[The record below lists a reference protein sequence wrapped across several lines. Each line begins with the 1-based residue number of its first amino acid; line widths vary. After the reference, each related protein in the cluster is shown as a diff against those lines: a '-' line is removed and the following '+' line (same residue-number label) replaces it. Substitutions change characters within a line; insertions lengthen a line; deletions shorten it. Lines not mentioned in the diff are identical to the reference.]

1 MYIDGI
7 HIKNFLSFDTFDWMN
22 LDSNLNVIVGPNGAG
37 KTNIFHAIRALRD
50 IFSGKRDQQT
60 SIHQTN
66 EGLTNS
72 AFEIALDIRTV
83 EDHEME
89 LWSTFLAAS
98 LCSERFLRSINIH
111 SVHERD
117 DLMRLSG
124 FLQEALHPEHVSW
137 LSSGRLTISFDGL
150 SDWSWRYER
159 DGEGAGFRV
168 AGRLDGIPS
177 LSGSAWITCIRHLQS
192 EKMQHNLHLSSI
204 GEPFAW
210 LLSGGGFDFG
220 VEVPRVAPM
229 SNHQLFQKLTGLTFQ
244 GTSIY
249 GAQVVIQ
256 TLLKWSLVFTDNI
269 RSKLQ
274 YNFDQSSFNEPN
286 IDLSDGGRLALHLF
300 KTKNG
305 TAKDQGHYIA
315 IQRMFTKLTG
325 RDVDVSFGNPGQT
338 GINLSISIINDS
350 RVIPLEFSGAGIA
363 EALFLST
370 LIASGPDRV
379 ILLDEPAL
387 NLHTTMQKTLL
398 DAVQPQTRKRN
409 QFIII
414 THSPTLVPPFAI
426 TNVSRFSVQNGATCR
441 AAIDRSST
449 SSNDILRIEQ
459 ELRRST
465 DTRALLFSRGVILVE
480 GETELGLL
488 SIWYQKQFGDALE
501 RQDITIREVG
511 SDQNFKPMVKFL
523 RAFNIPWAIVCDGK
537 VIGRHLAS
545 QVNNSSGDSIVEQ
558 LKDAG
563 IPGISGINNID
574 FIQLCRE
581 LESYGVF
588 TLAKN
593 PQNEIEA
600 LPAIHDHLDEA
611 RHHFSK
617 SKVRQAQYIATNYD
631 CPSEVTSLMEKV
643 IKHLEKQGAIAV

>member
-1 MYIDGI
+1 VYIDGI
-7 HIKNFLSFDTFDWMN
+7 HIKNFLSFDTFDWTN
-22 LDSNLNVIVGPNGAG
+22 LDSNLNVIVGPNGTG
-37 KTNIFHAIRALRD
+37 KTNIFHAIRALQNIFIGNRD
-50 IFSGKRDQQT
+50 RQIFMQQT
-60 SIHQTN
+60 NKGSA
-66 EGLTNS
+66 NS

-98 LCSERFLRSINIH
+98 LCSEGFLRSINIH
-111 SVHERD
+111 NVPGRD
-117 DLMRLSG
+117 ELMRFSR
-124 FLQEALHPEHVSW
+124 FLLETLHPERVSW
-137 LSSGRLTISFDGL
+137 LSSGRLTVSFDGL
-150 SDWSWRYER
+150 NSWSWRYER
-159 DGEGAGFRV
+159 GDDPHVFRMEGQLGS
-168 AGRLDGIPS
+168 IPS
-177 LSGSAWITCIRHLQS
+177 LSGSAWITCLGYLPSAQ
-192 EKMQHNLHLSSI
+192 MQYNLHLSSAE
-204 GEPFAW
+204 EPFRG
-210 LLSGGGFDFG
+210 LLSGGAFNCG
-220 VEVPRVAPM
+220 VDPPRIAPM
-229 SNHQLFQKLTGLTFQ
+229 PTHQLLQKLTGLTFQ
-244 GTSIY
+244 GANWV
-249 GAQVVIQ
+249 GADIVIQ
-256 TLLKWSLVFTDNI
+256 TLLKWSLVITDNI

-286 IDLSDGGRLALHLF
+286 IDLSDGGKLALHLF

-305 TAKDQGHYIA
+305 TANDQEHYIA

-325 RDVDVSFGNPGQT
+325 RDFDVSLGNPGQT

-370 LIASGPDRV
+370 LMASGTDRV

-398 DAVQPQTRKRN
+398 DAVQLRTGKRN
-409 QFIII
+409 QFIIV

-449 SSNDILRIEQ
+449 NSNDILRIEQ

-537 VIGRHLAS
+537 VIGRHLAN
-545 QVNNSSGDSIVEQ
+545 QVNTSSGDSIVQQ

-563 IPGISGINNID
+563 IPGVSGINNID
-574 FIQLCRE
+574 FMQLCRE

-617 SKVRQAQYIATNYD
+617 SKVRQAQYIATKYD